1 MRICLLLLFIA
12 FQLMLNAQEGAMS
25 SDRPGSTYSTAPLN
39 KGEFQIQA
47 GLSYNYISDETSPL
61 FIKSSRNIFQPTV
74 NLRYGLF
81 EKLELECSLPQQL
94 EFVSITDLIGE
105 RNNFNYLNGVG
116 IFSRVALLRENEKG
130 WSMGTRFGFQYDS
143 FSRLGTTA
151 NVDLSA
157 QKNFTNGLG
166 VSSTLS
172 YFHLFEN
179 ELFPNSQWLQF
190 ALNANYG
197 LAGKINVYLDVSSSF
212 NLDRLSSEEDIYWSN
227 YALSTGLQYII
238 NPNLVLDAGLGI
250 GINNT
255 EQVNPDTEMN
265 QIASGSSFFLSS
277 VGVSYRF

>member
-1 MRICLLLLFIA
+1 M
-12 FQLMLNAQEGAMS
+12 
-25 SDRPGSTYSTAPLN
+25 
-39 KGEFQIQA
+39 
-47 GLSYNYISDETSPL
+47 SYNYISDKTSPL

-197 LAGKINVYLDVSSSF
+197 LAEKINVYLDVSSSF
-212 NLDRLSSEEDIYWSN
+212 DLDRLSSEEDIYWSN